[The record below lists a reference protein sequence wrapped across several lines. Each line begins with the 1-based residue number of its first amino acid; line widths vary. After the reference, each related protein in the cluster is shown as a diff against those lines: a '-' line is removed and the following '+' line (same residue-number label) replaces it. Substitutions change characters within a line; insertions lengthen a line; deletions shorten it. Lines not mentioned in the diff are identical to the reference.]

1 MSDDNSELSARQR
14 DEARAALQRDLP
26 FALSPSGS
34 FPSPEGGPD
43 LLATSDIVVEAQQI
57 AAVARYLRAS
67 LNYIYLSN
75 ITAVD
80 LLAHGCFELVYN
92 FYRLSGGPALT
103 IKTRLPRE
111 KPELPSLTPFWPG
124 AAFQER
130 EAYDLFGI
138 VFKGHPDL
146 RRIYMWDEF
155 EGFPMRKDFV
165 RQGDKYLSE

>member
-1 MSDDNSELSARQR
+1 MSEASLDPSARQR

-26 FALSPSGS
+26 FVLSPSDS
-34 FPSPEGGPD
+34 HPSAEGNLD
-43 LLATSDIVVEAQQI
+43 LLTTSDILVEAQQI

-67 LNYIYLSN
+67 LDYSYLSN

-80 LLAHGCFELVYN
+80 LLAHGCFEIVYH

-103 IKTRLPRE
+103 IKTRLARE
-111 KPELPSLTPFWPG
+111 KPELPSLTPFWLG
-124 AAFQER
+124 ASFQER

-138 VFKGHPDL
+138 VFIGHPDL